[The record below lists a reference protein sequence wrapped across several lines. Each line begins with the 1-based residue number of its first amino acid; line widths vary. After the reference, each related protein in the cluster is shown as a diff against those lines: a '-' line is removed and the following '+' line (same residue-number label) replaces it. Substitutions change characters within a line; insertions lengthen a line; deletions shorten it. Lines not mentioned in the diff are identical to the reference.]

1 MPERGLRPAQQR
13 ERTLR
18 LDARGGFMKGFGLQ
32 GEGKTAQR
40 GGGIGTESHARR
52 KGTEMVAAWK

>member
-18 LDARGGFMKGFGLQ
+18 LDARPGSCKALVSRVRARQPSEEEALAPKAMPGAKGL
-32 GEGKTAQR
+32 R
-40 GGGIGTESHARR
+40 
-52 KGTEMVAAWK
+52 W